1 MSLNSMLPVQGN
13 VITRV
18 SNNIGKGYS
27 SNGLAYRGIGS
38 SLSNAAQQA
47 IALED
52 WQRSE
57 LSAQWAHERS
67 AAEAQKNRDFQE
79 RMSNTA
85 YQRAVKDLKLAG
97 LNPVLALGS
106 GGASAST
113 PSGSSAG
120 SPSGSPGSH
129 GVADPLAQLM
139 AGLINLGATALLSK
153 EPPRFKVGFGN

>member
-1 MSLNSMLPVQGN
+1 MALNAITLGN
-13 VITRV
+13 MPLLRKI
-18 SNNIGKGYS
+18 SGSIGNSGFGKGYS
-27 SNGLAYRGIGS
+27 SNGLAYRGFGS
-38 SLSNAAQQA
+38 SLSNKAQQA

-79 RMSNTA
+79 HMSNTA

-113 PSGSSAG
+113 PSGSTAG
-120 SPSGSPGSH
+120 SPSGSPGSYSNS
-129 GVADPLAQLM
+129 DPLAQLM
-139 AGLINLGATALLSK
+139 AGLINLGARLLVKS
-153 EPPRFKVGFGN
+153 